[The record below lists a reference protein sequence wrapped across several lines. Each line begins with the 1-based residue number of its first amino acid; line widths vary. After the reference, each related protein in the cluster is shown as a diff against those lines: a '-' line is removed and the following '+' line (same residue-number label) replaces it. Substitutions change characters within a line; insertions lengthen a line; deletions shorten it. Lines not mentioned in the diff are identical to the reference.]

1 MSFQISLTLGD
12 VNCVQ
17 LCSEPGSP
25 RMAVYVARNNP
36 SYIRFQF
43 ASDTQLEEW
52 QAHFATTCGKIHQ
65 VVGKPSEESVWAIS
79 QLGDVFMW
87 DPTEIE
93 SNQLREDECYMQ
105 KWDLSGKE
113 SPYKVKLHTGCIPG
127 TKITLTGC
135 VGDDADRLGV

>member
-1 MSFQISLTLGD
+1 
-12 VNCVQ
+12 
-17 LCSEPGSP
+17 
-25 RMAVYVARNNP
+25 MAVYVARNNP